1 MTPMVRNICLFEDT
15 NAPRLL
21 PLVYFRP
28 VYNLKCGMTSLKDKI
43 TRFFPRASVSLHCR
57 SYLADYMRV
66 RYPGIRVNELVSA
79 DYLFVNGRLLIDA
92 AVAKAI
98 SQGTYDDCLF
108 VCGEELVAAK
118 ISAKNLHRVKVQ
130 LGGLVSPA
138 GFGDLPRVEV
148 DANLIAYPWH
158 LVENNGREL
167 VVDFQILTAGRKSK
181 RKKTPAGVHVLRPA
195 NILIEDGA
203 VVKPGCVLDAEGG
216 PIRIAKGSTVFPNV
230 TIIGPVHVGEGS
242 VIKAGAVISGN
253 TSIGPLCKVG
263 GEVEGTIFQGYA
275 NKQHAG
281 FLGHSYVGAW
291 VNLGADTNNSDLKNN
306 YGPVRVTIGTEQID
320 TGLQFVGLIMGD
332 HSKSAINSMFNTG
345 TVVGVS
351 SNIFGNGFPPKYVPS
366 FSWGAAGATFTTFN
380 ADKAIDVARRVM
392 LRRNIQLTAQ
402 EEQLFRTI
410 FDLTSSERRRQG
422 MPQ

>member
-1 MTPMVRNICLFEDT
+1 MTPMIGNICLFEDLNT
-15 NAPRLL
+15 PRLL

-28 VYNLKCGMTSLKDKI
+28 VYNLKCGMASLKDKI
-43 TRFFPRASVSLHCR
+43 MRFFPRAVVALHCR

-79 DYLFVNGRLLIDA
+79 DYLFVNGRLLIDT

-98 SQGTYDDCLF
+98 SRSSHDDCLF
-108 VCGEELVAAK
+108 VCGDELVAAK
-118 ISAKNLHRVKVQ
+118 ISARNLHRVKAQ
-130 LGGLVSPA
+130 LDGLISLA
-138 GFGDLPRVEV
+138 GFGDLPKVEV
-148 DANLIAYPWH
+148 VANLIAYPWH
-158 LVENNGREL
+158 LVENNGSEL
-167 VVDFQILTAGRKSK
+167 AGDFQILTAT
-181 RKKTPAGVHVLRPA
+181 RKKRTRKTPTGVHMLRPA
-195 NILIEDGA
+195 DILIEDGA

-216 PIRIAKGSTVFPNV
+216 PIRIARGSTVMPNATLV
-230 TIIGPVHVGEGS
+230 GPVHVGEGS
-242 VIKAGAVISGN
+242 VIRAGAEVSN
-253 TSIGPLCKVG
+253 TSIGPLCKIG
-263 GEVEGTIFQGYA
+263 GEVEATIFQGYA
-275 NKQHAG
+275 NKQHGG
-281 FLGHSYVGAW
+281 FLGHSYIGAW

-366 FSWGAAGATFTTFN
+366 FSWGAAGETFTTFN
-380 ADKAIDVARRVM
+380 PDKAIDVARRVM
-392 LRRNIQLTAQ
+392 LRRSIQLTAQ

-410 FDLTSSERRRQG
+410 FGLTSAERRRQG

>member
-1 MTPMVRNICLFEDT
+1 MIRNICLFEDPGAT
-15 NAPRLL
+15 RLL

-43 TRFFPRASVSLHCR
+43 ARLFPRAAVTLHCR
-57 SYLADYMRV
+57 PYLAEYMRV
-66 RYPGIRVNELVSA
+66 RYPGTRVNELVSG
-79 DYLFVNGRLLIDA
+79 DTLFINGRLLIDA
-92 AVAKAI
+92 GVAKAL
-98 SQGTYDDCLF
+98 SRNSEEDCLF
-108 VCGEELVAAK
+108 VSGGDLVAAS
-118 ISAKNLHRVKVQ
+118 ISAKNLHRAKAQ
-130 LGGLVSPA
+130 LGGFLSLA

-148 DANLIAYPWH
+148 DANLIAYPWN
-158 LVENNGREL
+158 LVEHNGREL
-167 VVDFQILTAGRKSK
+167 VSDFRILMSSKKPK
-181 RKKTPAGVHVLRPA
+181 RKKSIAGVHLLRPA
-195 NILIEDGA
+195 DILIEDGA
-203 VVKPGCVLDAEGG
+203 VVKPGCVLDAESG
-216 PIRIAKGSTVFPNV
+216 PIRISRGSIVMPNA

-242 VIKAGAVISGN
+242 MIRARAVISGN

-275 NKQHAG
+275 NKQHDG
-281 FLGHSYVGAW
+281 FLGHSYIGAW
-291 VNLGADTNNSDLKNN
+291 VNMGAGTNNSDLKNN

-332 HSKSAINSMFNTG
+332 HSKSAINSVFNAG

-366 FSWGAAGATFTTFN
+366 FSWGAAGETFTTFN
-380 ADKAIDVARRVM
+380 ADKAIEVGRRMM

-410 FDLTSSERRRQG
+410 FALTSGERRKQG